1 MSLRR
6 GFPEWWSGGKKPGG
20 GKDGKKRGGR
30 GEIGK
35 KGKEM
40 EKKRGKET
48 GGDRWERSRGRGGKL
63 ERSEL
68 EGWNWVLAKV
78 GD

>member
-1 MSLRR
+1 
-6 GFPEWWSGGKKPGG
+6 
-20 GKDGKKRGGR
+20 
-30 GEIGK
+30 
-35 KGKEM
+35 M